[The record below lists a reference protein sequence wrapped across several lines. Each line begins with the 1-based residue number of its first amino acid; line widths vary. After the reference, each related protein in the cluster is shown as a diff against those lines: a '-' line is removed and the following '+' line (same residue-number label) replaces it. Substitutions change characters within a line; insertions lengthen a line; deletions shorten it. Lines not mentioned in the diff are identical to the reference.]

1 MTTINTAMTMLIE
14 ELGDEIPDVLTE
26 SFSLAAMWND
36 LCRLAGEIPPR
47 DVAAVLD
54 APLDLA
60 PLPVPVLRG
69 AYAAQGVPLPTY
81 MVRATDG
88 REVAR

>member
-14 ELGDEIPDVLTE
+14 ELAAEIPDVLTE

-60 PLPVPVLRG
+60 PLP
-69 AYAAQGVPLPTY
+69 TY
-81 MVRATDG
+81 PVRATEG
-88 REVAR
+88 REGAR